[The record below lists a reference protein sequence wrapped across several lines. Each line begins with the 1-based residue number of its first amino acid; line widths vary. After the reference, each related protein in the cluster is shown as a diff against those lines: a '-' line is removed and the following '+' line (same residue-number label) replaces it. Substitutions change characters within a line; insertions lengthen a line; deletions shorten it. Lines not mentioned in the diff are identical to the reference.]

1 MPLLT
6 LKEAATFLQLHPETV
21 RRLGPQI
28 GAKVGGRWRFAEE
41 NLRLLVQPTKGVA
54 VEEAVPVT
62 ARVERDIQDEYERQ
76 LGLGKYGTPRRH
88 R

>member
-41 NLRLLVQPTKGVA
+41 NLRLLVA